1 MFDRFVRLAQA
12 RKALRAGHYE
22 EALRLVDDPLVA
34 GQRRAEELR
43 VEILAGFA
51 ARAKRRID
59 AGALSAARVD
69 VEKVLARQ
77 PDDELAL
84 DLRTRLKDQVAAG
97 DDRRGSQI
105 ALLRDA
111 RRAIDAADLDAA
123 AALCRSAE
131 ELGASP
137 ELERVTGLLSAARQ
151 RLGDLLREADVAA
164 REGRVVDAAD
174 ALAGARALDRGDSAV
189 DTAVRRFV
197 REQGAALAGAVNG
210 LGAGSGST
218 LARLRER
225 LPELARDPAIESLG
239 RACAA
244 SLRER
249 VLDAL
254 AADDLATVRI
264 ACRELPGDPD
274 GERLRE
280 LCATLERA
288 HAALERGDPAVAAA
302 AYAELAEATS
312 APELATRARTITEL
326 ATACDAGLERARA
339 HAHEGRL
346 ADAKDALVQVLSLC
360 DGHERARA
368 ELDALDRGVLDRE
381 KRLSEARVLV
391 RDGKL
396 QEAGGLVV
404 ALAVPGQ
411 EGEEPR
417 LLMREIRQRRETAD
431 AGLRQV
437 AVRMHDRRSGGRE
450 GLEHC
455 ARKVAELQKVQADH
469 VELLRMRDAIAAELR
484 GLALCERIRSALDAG
499 QFAEVE
505 DGLVGLAA
513 LRGELLGP
521 DRLDARAL
529 ELVDDALATAE
540 RAVSSGQVGRAERLE
555 RALASWETLAPGLAR
570 RREAIRVA
578 VESAASRARAL
589 VEQATA
595 ALRTDELARAE
606 ELRDAALAL
615 ASDDPGVMRVAA
627 DIARVRREGDRLAA
641 VARHAD
647 AKDFGAAHR
656 ELGRLGPTPAP
667 LRTRVFDLKRAIAKA
682 QGLDGAF
689 LLRID
694 EGGEFLVVRGES
706 LTIGN
711 LRDGSA
717 DLPLLANLAGR
728 HARLRRSMSFH
739 GGQQDTI
746 VAEGGELFSDGRRV
760 ADLRLQGRARFRLGP
775 TVEMEYRLPSSRSLS
790 ANLTILGGFVVA
802 GTDRVIWMKD
812 RGRDGR
818 ILIGPSRDAH
828 VVVAGLQQEIEV
840 FADRDGRI
848 RVAVPGPATMD
859 GRPFSGEHPVTAGAS
874 IAVGEVSLVM
884 VPWQR
889 A

>member
-12 RKALRAGHYE
+12 RRALRAGHYE

-84 DLRTRLKDQVAAG
+84 DLRTRLKDQVATG

-123 AALCRSAE
+123 AALCRSAAA
-131 ELGASP
+131 LGASP
-137 ELERVTGLLSAARQ
+137 DLDRVTGLLSAARQ
-151 RLGDLLREADVAA
+151 RVADLLGEADVAA
-164 REGRVVDAAD
+164 RDGRLVDAAD
-174 ALAGARALDRGDSAV
+174 ALARARTLDRGDAAV

-197 REQGAALAGAVNG
+197 REHGAALARAVKG
-210 LGAGSGST
+210 LGAGSGPT
-218 LARLRER
+218 LARLHER
-225 LPELARDPAIESLG
+225 LPELSGDPAIESLG

-244 SLRER
+244 TRQER
-249 VLDAL
+249 VLHAL
-254 AADDLATVRI
+254 AADELETARV
-264 ACRELPGDPD
+264 ACRELGGDPEGD
-274 GERLRE
+274 RLRE
-280 LCATLERA
+280 LCALLERA
-288 HAALERGDPAVAAA
+288 HTALERGDPAVAAA

-312 APELATRARTITEL
+312 APTLAARARTVAEL
-326 ATACDAGLERARA
+326 AAASDAGLERARA

-346 ADAKDALVQVLSLC
+346 ADARDSLVQVLSLC

-381 KRLSEARVLV
+381 KRLSDARALV

-431 AGLRQV
+431 AGVRQV

-450 GLEHC
+450 GLEQC

-484 GLALCERIRSALDAG
+484 GLALCERIRGALDAG

-505 DGLVGLAA
+505 DGLVALAA

-540 RAVSSGQVGRAERLE
+540 RAVSSGQVSRAERLE
-555 RALASWETLAPGLAR
+555 RAIASWEALAPGLAR
-570 RREAIRVA
+570 RREAIRSA

-589 VEQATA
+589 VEQAA
-595 ALRTDELARAE
+595 SALSADELARAE

-615 ASDDPGVMRVAA
+615 ASDDPAVMRAAA
-627 DIARVRREGDRLAA
+627 DIARVRREDDRLAA
-641 VARHAD
+641 AARHAD

-746 VAEGGELFSDGRRV
+746 VAEGGELFRDGKRV
-760 ADLRLQGRARFRLGP
+760 ADLRLQGRVRFRLGP
-775 TVEMEYRLPSSRSLS
+775 TVEMEYRMPSSRSLS
-790 ANLTILGGFVVA
+790 ANLSILGGFVVA

-818 ILIGPSRDAH
+818 ILIGPGRDAH

-848 RVAVPGPATMD
+848 RVAVPGSATMD
-859 GRPFSGEHPVTAGAS
+859 GRPFTGDHPVAAGAS
-874 IAVGEVSLVM
+874 IAVGDVSLVM